1 MKKQQLKKLIKQK
14 ELELKKLHLH
24 RSSNV
29 VLDEL
34 YNSLILEKAVL
45 KKDLEILERNPF
57 IDNIKKIF
65 SKKEK
70 LICDYFKS

>member
-45 KKDLEILERNPF
+45 KKDLELLERNPF